1 MRWEVYPEGLY
12 DLLLRLKRDVQPP
25 RIFLTE
31 NGCAYGDAP
40 DADGRVRD
48 ARRIEYVR
56 QHLME
61 ALRAK
66 RDGVPLAGYFLWSLL
81 DNFEW
86 GHGYEKRFGIFWVD
100 YETQKRLP
108 KDSAHW
114 YRDTVSSNV
123 VQDQPDPAT
132 GRVS

>member
-1 MRWEVYPEGLY
+1 VYPEGLY
-12 DLLLRLKRDVQPP
+12 DLLMRLKRDVAPKKVY
-25 RIFLTE
+25 ITE

-40 DADGRVRD
+40 DADGHIHD
-48 ARRIEYVR
+48 ARRISYVQ
-56 QHLME
+56 QHLLE
-61 ALRAK
+61 ALRA
-66 RDGVPLAGYFLWSLL
+66 RQDGVPLEGYFLWSLL

-86 GHGYEKRFGIFWVD
+86 AYGYEKRFGIFWVD

-114 YRDTVSSNV
+114 YRRTISSNV